1 MNRFGKKWKSF
12 SFFARAFL
20 ILALVFFVVGMGTL
34 GSAQSTG
41 RSYELKK
48 GSSVV
53 FRLEKQEGQTS
64 LKYLY
69 LNIGTIYN
77 EIGSQATIR
86 VRRASSPST
95 GSWYVSNFGEA
106 KLDNLYSDQE
116 KSAKGISFNW
126 FTPYDL
132 SKVNYSLSTYAYYEL
147 TAMDCSLLVNEVV
160 FVADDGTLVP
170 AKIERGY
177 SSGID
182 AAAAASV
189 LDAQKVP
196 SLAQSSFF
204 RYGEDEAYSMMT
216 VAEMRAGSAYSEGS
230 VYHMDRVYNLFGLD
244 ILALGTLI
252 FGMSPFGR
260 RFCPFLAAFGCLIV
274 GYLLTKRLFRSDKA
288 GFAFALLFA
297 LGGYSFC
304 FGHLGTPLF
313 IGVFFLLA
321 SVYAAYSFYANG
333 MKNADLKSARS
344 LFAAGILAA
353 AAICVNTVFVVPAL
367 ATVALFAAGMV
378 RQQKAKA
385 FYLSKAEAEPALGA
399 EGAQTKEE
407 TVSAVRAEYRYKN
420 RIAPAAFVGMLLV
433 GTFAILLLSVL
444 PAYFTLVKVFDNPAA
459 PALSLFALLWKG
471 IAGGFTGVNAVASA
485 QSVWSL
491 TYTLFRGTGDFYA
504 VTLATANVVSIVIA
518 VFGLIF
524 TLIRTILLARCKEK
538 SREIRIA
545 LRGGAV
551 SLIAF
556 ALSFIC
562 AFFSAQAFI
571 AFVAAQI
578 FSFIAVS
585 GLLAD
590 QGKSYR
596 SVRALIISLIVLLA
610 LYFVVTVPFLFSI
623 PFPAAWFA
631 AM

>member
-1 MNRFGKKWKSF
+1 MNKIRRTWKSL
-12 SFFARAFL
+12 SAFARAFI
-20 ILALVFFVVGMGTL
+20 ILVLVFFVVGMGTL
-34 GSAQSTG
+34 GTAQSTG
-41 RSYELKK
+41 KSYELKK

-106 KLDNLYSDQE
+106 KIDNLYSDEE

-147 TAMDCSLLVNEVV
+147 TAMDCSLLVNEIV

-170 AKIERGY
+170 AKIEKGY

-182 AAAAASV
+182 SVAAERM

-196 SLAQSSFF
+196 VLTQSSFF
-204 RYGEDEAYSMMT
+204 RYGEEEAYSMMT
-216 VAEMRAGSAYSEGS
+216 IAEMRAGNTYIDGAT
-230 VYHMDRVYNLFGLD
+230 YHMDRVYNLFGLD

-252 FGMSPFGR
+252 FGMSPFGL
-260 RFCPFLAAFGCLIV
+260 RFFPFLACFGCLIL
-274 GYLLTKRLFRSDKA
+274 GYLLAKKMFRSDKA

-297 LGGYSFC
+297 LGGFSVC

-321 SVYAAYSFYANG
+321 SVYAAYSFYSKG
-333 MKNADLKSARS
+333 MKQANVKSARP
-344 LFAAGILAA
+344 LFVSGIFAA
-353 AAICVNTVFVVPAL
+353 AAIAVNTVFAVPVL
-367 ATVALFAAGMV
+367 GVIGLFAAGMV

-385 FYLSKAEAEPALGA
+385 FYLAKAEAALP
-399 EGAQTKEE
+399 EGGEAVEAKEE
-407 TVSAVRAEYRYKN
+407 KASAVRAEYRYKN
-420 RIAPAAFVGMLLV
+420 RVAPAVFAGTLLV
-433 GTFAILLLSVL
+433 GLFAILLLSVL
-444 PAYFTLVKVFDNPAA
+444 PAYFTLVKVFDNPAS
-459 PALSLFALLWKG
+459 PSLSFFALLWQG
-471 IAGGFTGVNAVASA
+471 IAGGFTGVNAYSAS
-485 QSVWSL
+485 QTVWTL

-504 VTLATANVVSIVIA
+504 VTLAAFNVVGVVIG
-518 VFGLIF
+518 VFGLVF
-524 TLIRTILLARCKEK
+524 SLIRTIQLARVKEK
-538 SREIRIA
+538 SREMRIV
-545 LRGGAV
+545 LRGSAV
-551 SLIAF
+551 ALIGF
-556 ALSFIC
+556 ALSFLC
-562 AFFSAQAFI
+562 VFFSAQGFI

-578 FSFIAVS
+578 FSYIAVG
-585 GLLAD
+585 GLVSEDA
-590 QGKSYR
+590 KPS
-596 SVRALIISLIVLLA
+596 RAIRGMTTALIVLLA

-623 PFPAAWFA
+623 PLPAAWFTA
-631 AM
+631 A